1 MQTVRNNAKAL
12 FDKGMK
18 EKSIFKR
25 LVKCSGGFEETFTNA
40 NFPNS
45 YNQIYG
51 LRRKQ
56 KSNNTKD
63 EIVDSVVLFHVQKDL
78 LNAFIRDVRLAPELD
93 VGVKNDQLL
102 QDILKFYVMDH
113 CCSIV
118 GVDPT
123 FNMCSSNIVQ
133 H

>member
-1 MQTVRNNAKAL
+1 MQ
-12 FDKGMK
+12 
-18 EKSIFKR
+18 IFQ
-25 LVKCSGGFEETFTNA
+25 
-40 NFPNS
+40 NS

-123 FNMCSSNIVQ
+123 FNMYSSNIVQ